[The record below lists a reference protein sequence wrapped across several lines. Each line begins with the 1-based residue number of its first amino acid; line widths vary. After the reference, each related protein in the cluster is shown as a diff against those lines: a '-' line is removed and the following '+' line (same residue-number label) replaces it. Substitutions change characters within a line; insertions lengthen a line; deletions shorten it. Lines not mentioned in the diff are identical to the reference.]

1 MNKDVQTK
9 LAIELDRKYVTFK
22 ESFFNYVIK
31 ESHSIQ
37 HKMYYKYNS
46 IHMHY
51 FGILIIGF
59 VGGGGVGG
67 GGVSGGGVG
76 GGGVGGSGFV
86 GGLIVVVL
94 GVSVVLDVGHVTGV
108 AVHFVGDGL
117 SASVGQKNVVRAGH
131 DFAVAVLV
139 LTKVVVGVIILDL
152 IAVVVRT
159 GGLFNQQSITR
170 QIDKNYLH
178 VFLT

>member
-37 HKMYYKYNS
+37 YKMYYKYNS

-67 GGVSGGGVG
+67 GGVG
-76 GGGVGGSGFV
+76 GGGVGGSCFV
-86 GGLIVVVL
+86 GGFVVVVL
-94 GVSVVLDVGHVTGV
+94 GVSVVLDVGDVTGV

-131 DFAVAVLV
+131 DFAVAVLLV
-139 LTKVVVGVIILDL
+139 TKVVVVIILDFV
-152 IAVVVRT
+152 AVVVRT
-159 GGLFNQQSITR
+159 GGLFNQQSQSI
-170 QIDKNYLH
+170 K
-178 VFLT
+178 